1 MNEILK
7 TMEDAAREAGRII
20 LSARGGDLQVGNK
33 AGRFNF
39 VTVYDEKVQE
49 FLFAYFRERYPEARF
64 LGEEEGADRFV
75 PGDEKG
81 MLFVID
87 PIDGTT
93 NFMHG
98 MEPHVC
104 SLSLFMDGEPYAT
117 VIYCPGL
124 DQMFS
129 AVRGGGA
136 FENGRPMHTTDA
148 RLRENVVIAGTS
160 GFSVEASRLT
170 SDLCQEYALRCQGFR
185 SLGSAEYNLCMVAS
199 GRVGAFFEL
208 RLNLWDYCAGA
219 LLVEEAGGKVVDW
232 AGKRP
237 DYRSASSIVA
247 LGKGLIDDPEVPDAA
262 PYLEKWLESL
272 RKEEA

>member
-20 LSARGGDLQVGNK
+20 LSARGENLHVGNK
-33 AGRFNF
+33 SGRFNF

-49 FLFAYFRERYPEARF
+49 FLFGYFRERYPEARF
-64 LGEEEGADRFV
+64 LGEEEGADQFV

-124 DQMFS
+124 SQMFS

-148 RLRENVVIAGTS
+148 PLRENVVIAGTS
-160 GFSVEASRLT
+160 GFSVAASRLT
-170 SDLCQEYALRCQGFR
+170 SELCPEYALPCQGFR

-237 DYRSASSIVA
+237 DYRGASSIVA
-247 LGKGLIDDPEVPDAA
+247 LGKGLIDDPDVPDAA
-262 PYLEKWLESL
+262 PYLEKWLESV
-272 RKEEA
+272 RKEES